1 MLQNTPAA
9 SQIVMAEAIGV
20 TIVSLAI
27 LAFFYTPV
35 KRSVLGLDDW
45 LVATNK
51 RLALFVGT
59 LFLLPVTFLLS
70 GLLVGTPGA

>member
-1 MLQNTPAA
+1 M
-9 SQIVMAEAIGV
+9 
-20 TIVSLAI
+20 
-27 LAFFYTPV
+27 

-45 LVATNK
+45 LVASNR

-70 GLLVGTPGA
+70 GLLGGTPVA